1 MKFACW
7 SSLYVLIPSGCCLT
21 FSFFLRRLPL
31 CASCSRSATGR
42 AIPEAPVLAST
53 TTFSSFLF
61 SPPGGLASLYF
72 SLFSRAFSSCSF
84 NFVASSYKLWCNIK
98 IAHKYISTSFYRNSL
113 IFKAFKP
120 QLNKW
125 EAVQD
130 KKKIKVL
137 VKTSLIFKAHDANEN
152 SQYFPWSL
160 PWLFWPRVGSS
171 PSLRGGPPLPLHSPL
186 LSSHHH
192 HFPLPRQLFLF
203 LYQTHYPLQN
213 LNLNFEELLLD
224 F

>member
-1 MKFACW
+1 MSLDFFQPRFFFQQFKIMKFACW

-53 TTFSSFLF
+53 TTLSSFLF

-125 EAVQD
+125 ETVQD
-130 KKKIKVL
+130 KKKKNKKL
-137 VKTSLIFKAHDANEN
+137 KSK
-152 SQYFPWSL
+152 
-160 PWLFWPRVGSS
+160 
-171 PSLRGGPPLPLHSPL
+171 
-186 LSSHHH
+186 
-192 HFPLPRQLFLF
+192 
-203 LYQTHYPLQN
+203 
-213 LNLNFEELLLD
+213 
-224 F
+224 